1 MRPACYYFNY
11 NTEAVGVCVAH
22 YFKGSCVIGR
32 HVHSSFSFIA

>member
-22 YFKGSCVIGR
+22 YFKGSLCYR
-32 HVHSSFSFIA
+32 SSCAF